1 MGALA
6 VSGARRTRYTSH
18 NLVHKYCLRMRGRL
32 KSPVLRERTEEGLK
46 AGTRER
52 EARDVQRWDLLYPA
66 AWASVSLS
74 KHSSGLVRP

>member
-1 MGALA
+1 
-6 VSGARRTRYTSH
+6 
-18 NLVHKYCLRMRGRL
+18 MRGRL
-32 KSPVLRERTEEGLK
+32 KSPVLRERTEEELK